1 MADIEQLTLSY
12 PDFILGQT
20 IDPEEFDQNNTEIV
34 VKINETIDKVNGQD
48 TVISEINTKADEAV
62 ATANAAVATANASE
76 AKIDDAVLLVGTANT
91 NATNALTTANQAIN
105 EANIA
110 NETSIIAI
118 QASVGNTII
127 KNELYTIVNANLGNG
142 TFSYKDVD
150 ETVII
155 GDLGSNNEQIFTLVD
170 GTYPLGEN
178 RIEIIKNSD
187 VLLTSIGGGIT
198 EIDETHVQLNTPAIA
213 NDVINIK
220 YFERL
225 GLGGEHYITHE
236 VGQVDEIGG
245 LVHVNSVQPSAEKAV
260 WFKVVE

>member
-12 PDFILGQT
+12 PDFTLGQT

-34 VKINETIDKVNGQD
+34 NKINETIVKVN
-48 TVISEINTKADEAV
+48 ADGALIAV
-62 ATANAAVATANASE
+62 FDAKANAAVATANAAE

-91 NATNALTTANQAIN
+91 NATNALNTANQAIN
-105 EANIA
+105 KANIA
-110 NETSIIAI
+110 NEISIIAI
-118 QASVGNTII
+118 QASVGNTVI
-127 KNELYTIVNANLGNG
+127 KNELYTIVNANLGDG

-187 VLLTSIGGGIT
+187 ALLTSIGGGIT